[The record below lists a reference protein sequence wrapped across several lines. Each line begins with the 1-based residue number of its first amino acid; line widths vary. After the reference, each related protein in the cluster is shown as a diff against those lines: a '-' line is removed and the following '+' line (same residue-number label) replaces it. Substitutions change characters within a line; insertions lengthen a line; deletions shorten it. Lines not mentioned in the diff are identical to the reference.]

1 MALLRQTHRCL
12 LHQHRNFS
20 ASAVSQTWFG
30 NVEQA
35 PKDPILG
42 ITEAFLADENPN
54 KMNLGVVWLKPCTLS
69 TINQRH
75 WLGLPH
81 NASANHITTL
91 LAGCISGW
99 QRQAS
104 GAGGC
109 QGSRTPCWRQ
119 PLHGVRH
126 KPPRSCCT
134 PDQKAWQAQCN
145 LSMWLLAACQSMH
158 LAEWRGIDSES

>member
-54 KMNLGVVWLKPCTLS
+54 KMNLGVVWLKPCMLTNYTDLV
-69 TINQRH
+69 
-75 WLGLPH
+75 
-81 NASANHITTL
+81 HI
-91 LAGCISGW
+91 
-99 QRQAS
+99 
-104 GAGGC
+104 
-109 QGSRTPCWRQ
+109 
-119 PLHGVRH
+119 V
-126 KPPRSCCT
+126 
-134 PDQKAWQAQCN
+134 
-145 LSMWLLAACQSMH
+145 M
-158 LAEWRGIDSES
+158 